1 MSTSSNQICLA
12 SSEQLENT
20 TGKQQAFR
28 KFSTSSKA
36 SNVIFITMRLVPVL
50 RVTPPQYATFLHLI
64 TILVMA
70 CKIALT
76 YVIVM
81 SDSLKFS
88 TMQGYI
94 YISVPK
100 NLQSTIYEIT
110 SNHANLNENPTMRA
124 VAKIFSRTSKRAHV

>member
-1 MSTSSNQICLA
+1 
-12 SSEQLENT
+12 
-20 TGKQQAFR
+20 
-28 KFSTSSKA
+28 
-36 SNVIFITMRLVPVL
+36 
-50 RVTPPQYATFLHLI
+50 
-64 TILVMA
+64 MA